1 MCPVKNGSAI
11 HSTCVW
17 RGHSP
22 SDDGP
27 TTDGR
32 HFHTFGNSKQS
43 LVVSMV
49 PREITKPCWVS
60 AAIILRPGFTTASAY
75 LLEPKGCLQRFL
87 FFPPLC
93 YLSEVCIFLIA
104 EVTVSPEYLEWCTHA
119 LSPAFKMIF
128 FLAVAAAAVVAVI
141 HLLKYFLT
149 LSHDGLEPPE
159 VAPGT
164 TAIGHVLGIIRQGST
179 YYSKFA

>member
-1 MCPVKNGSAI
+1 MLGLSRNNPTAWI
-11 HSTCVW
+11 HHSLGLPPGTK
-17 RGHSP
+17 RLSSKISFFSP
-22 SDDGP
+22 S
-27 TTDGR
+27 
-32 HFHTFGNSKQS
+32 
-43 LVVSMV
+43 
-49 PREITKPCWVS
+49 
-60 AAIILRPGFTTASAY
+60 
-75 LLEPKGCLQRFL
+75 
-87 FFPPLC
+87 C
-93 YLSEVCIFLIA
+93 YLSGVCIFLVA

-128 FLAVAAAAVVAVI
+128 FLAVAAAVVVAAI